1 MSKMTRTIVIGGLN
15 VAMHRPHSP
24 QRYVDLFK
32 HAYDDRQ
39 IFMQGEIHGLMLGSL
54 QGLENAVKD
63 NEFIGEIY
71 RFVQINANDPWF
83 DLHTRRQ
90 ATEDQV
96 GKISIPENLLSHM
109 QRIPFVF
116 YPKEHELWFVA
127 RDRKNSLS
135 IPRTERFFQ
144 KLLENA
150 VQMHGYPE
158 VAVTAIPDQ
167 DALDEVLGVP
177 GLHSVEVSFKRPN
190 PDDGG
195 DLEAM
200 FEERLAAMNVGRQ
213 TVVMT
218 ASRGEVLEPDE
229 QFKAEAAVAARNG
242 SVKSVG
248 VDDTGIP
255 IISTTAEKP
264 RRVFMTVDEKMETV
278 LNVLRRARNH

>member
-1 MSKMTRTIVIGGLN
+1 MSKKERTIVVGGLN

-32 HAYDDRQ
+32 HAYGDRQ

-54 QGLENAVKD
+54 QGLDRAVEN
-63 NEFIGEIY
+63 NEFNGEIY
-71 RFVQINANDPWF
+71 RFVKINADDPWF

-96 GKISIPENLLSHM
+96 GQISIPENLLAHM

-116 YPKEHELWFVA
+116 YPRQHELWFVA
-127 RDRKNSLS
+127 RDRADSLS

-144 KLLENA
+144 KLLEQA
-150 VQMHGYPE
+150 AQMHDYPE
-158 VAVTAIPDQ
+158 VAVTALPDQ
-167 DALDEVLGVP
+167 DALDEVLGVQ

-200 FEERLAAMNVGRQ
+200 FEERLATMNVSRQ

-218 ASRGEVLEPDE
+218 ASRGQVLEPDE

-242 SVKSVG
+242 NVKSVG
-248 VDDTGIP
+248 VGDGGIP
-255 IISTTAEKP
+255 IILTTAEKP
-264 RRVFMTVDEKMETV
+264 RRVFMTVDEKIETV
-278 LNVLRRARNH
+278 INVLRRARDH